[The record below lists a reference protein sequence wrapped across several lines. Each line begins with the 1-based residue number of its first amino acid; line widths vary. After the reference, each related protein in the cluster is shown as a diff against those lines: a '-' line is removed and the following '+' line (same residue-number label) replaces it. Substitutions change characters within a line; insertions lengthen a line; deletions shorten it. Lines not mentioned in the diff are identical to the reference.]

1 MGGVGVEWAW
11 FSHPAEVRNGSGG
24 HIRSTLIV
32 KDCNAKTMGSIVAV
46 VYTQVSIMIKV
57 DEKIMKLY

>member
-11 FSHPAEVRNGSGG
+11 LSHPAEVRNGSGG

-46 VYTQVSIMIKV
+46 VYTRFNYDKS
-57 DEKIMKLY
+57 